1 MIYSNYEKAFK
12 QYEELTERWKQ
23 ANEFWFNS
31 IVSTAKEFFKL

>member
-1 MIYSNYEKAFK
+1 MYSYEQVYK
-12 QYEELTERWKQ
+12 QYELLAERWKQ